1 MPDLLLEIAKAVRS
15 AVLPHLGS
23 HAHRTSESTSP
34 GGDPTFGIDEIAED
48 AANKVLEEAS
58 GSAGLAWY
66 TEDRGLVERGDP
78 KQLLVIDPIDGTRP
92 AGAGLET
99 CMVSIAA
106 APWSRDA
113 TLGDVDEAL
122 LLGIKDGALFRA
134 RRGAGVRIVERGE
147 TREPR
152 TSGRTSLDG
161 AFFTYG
167 LRGRPTVPS
176 AIVLEELI
184 DGSGVKGGTFDLG
197 SATFGMSAVITGRL
211 DAYVDQGQRMID
223 DVPETRALF
232 EAIADGAVL
241 NNNPYDVAAA
251 KLICEE
257 AGCPVTD
264 AAGRAL
270 DGRPL
275 VGSGADYC
283 VSTVVSATPE
293 LHAEIIATL
302 DRGIEKLRTWMSE
315 RGDRGSPPAER
326 ERG

>member
-1 MPDLLLEIAKAVRS
+1 MPDLLLEIARAVRS

-23 HAHRTSESTSP
+23 HEHRAGAGVSI
-34 GGDPTFGIDEIAED
+34 GGDTTFGIDEIAED
-48 AANKVLEEAS
+48 AAHKVLEEAS
-58 GSAGLAWY
+58 ADGLAWY
-66 TEDRGLVERGDP
+66 TEDRGLIERGEP
-78 KQLLVIDPIDGTRP
+78 KRLLVIDPIDGTRP

-106 APWSRDA
+106 APYSRDA

-122 LLGIKDGALFRA
+122 LLNIKDAALFRA
-134 RRGAGVRIVERGE
+134 RRGQGVRIVERGE
-147 TREPR
+147 TRLPSP
-152 TSGRTSLDG
+152 SGQTSLDG

-176 AIVLEELI
+176 AIVLEDLI

-197 SATFGMSAVITGRL
+197 SATFGMSAVVTGRL

-223 DVPETRALF
+223 DVPQTRPLF

-251 KLICEE
+251 KLVCEE

-264 AAGRAL
+264 ASGRSL

-275 VGSGADYC
+275 VGSGAEYC
-283 VSTVVSATPE
+283 VSTIVSATPA
-293 LHAEIIATL
+293 LHAEIISLL
-302 DRGIEKLRTWMSE
+302 DRGIEKLRAWM
-315 RGDRGSPPAER
+315 AQR
-326 ERG
+326 ERA

>member
-1 MPDLLLEIAKAVRS
+1 MDLLLEIAVAVRS

-23 HAHRTSESTSP
+23 HAHRGTSGVSV

-48 AANKVLEEAS
+48 AANKILEEAS
-58 GSAGLAWY
+58 ANGLAWY

-78 KQLLVIDPIDGTRP
+78 KRLLVIDPIDGTRP

-106 APWSRDA
+106 APYSRDA
-113 TLGDVDEAL
+113 TLGDVDDAL

-134 RRGAGVRIVERGE
+134 RRGGGIRIVDRGE
-147 TREPR
+147 SRQPSP
-152 TSGRTSLDG
+152 SGRTSLDG

-167 LRGRPTVPS
+167 LRGRPAVPS
-176 AIVLEELI
+176 AVVLEELI
-184 DGSGVKGGTFDLG
+184 DGSGVRGGTFDLG
-197 SATFGMSAVITGRL
+197 SATFGMSAVVTGRL

-223 DVPETRALF
+223 DVPATRPLF
-232 EAIADGAVL
+232 EAIAGGAVL

-264 AAGRAL
+264 ASGRSL
-270 DGRPL
+270 DDRPL
-275 VGSGADYC
+275 VGSGAGYC
-283 VSTVVSATPE
+283 VSAVVSATPE
-293 LHAEIIATL
+293 LHAEIISSL
-302 DRGIEKLRTWMSE
+302 DRGIDKLRAWTEE
-315 RGDRGSPPAER
+315 R
-326 ERG
+326 